1 MPRNG
6 CLRVLD
12 PARGDR
18 EIYDGLAEV
27 LTAAIPLS
35 DPSRIVIDT
44 ENPAVPMF
52 FSEPAHEWCYYFTK
66 AGLAQQ
72 QGDYEQVVALGN
84 EAMSL
89 GFNPQDQNEWLVFI
103 DAYARTGDFKT
114 AEKLSKTALA
124 EEARSRGGVCN
135 VWEQIQ
141 AQSPVG
147 GEGQIEE
154 IIRQIRCNP

>member
-1 MPRNG
+1 
-6 CLRVLD
+6 VLD

-18 EIYDGLAEV
+18 EIYDGLADV

-35 DPSRIVIDT
+35 DPSRITTDT

-52 FSEPAHEWCYYFTK
+52 FSEPAHEWCYYFSK
-66 AGLAQQ
+66 AQLAQQ
-72 QGDYEQVVALGN
+72 QGNYELVMTLGN

-103 DAYARTGDFKT
+103 DGYARAGDLQT
-114 AEKLSKTALA
+114 AGELSKTALA
-124 EEARSRGGVCN
+124 EDARIRRGVCT

-154 IIRQIRCNP
+154 IIRQIKCNP